1 MKHSKKLAS
10 LLLALVM
17 ALSLAVT
24 AFADESTTYSITI
37 NNSTA
42 GHTYEAYQIFT
53 GDLATNEAGNKVL
66 SNIVWGSGVSE
77 AGQTALGD
85 AAAKTETLK
94 TEADAKAFAKA
105 VAPYLTTAAGSA
117 NTVTDGKY
125 VISGLAAGYYLV
137 KDQDG
142 SLIGDND
149 SYTEYII
156 QVVGNVTATPKSDV
170 PEVQKKVKDINDST
184 DTTKTDW
191 QDSADYDIGDSIP
204 FQLKATLADNVSSYT
219 TYKVVFHDTLSKGLT
234 YNKDAKVYIDGTE
247 TNGFTVTATVNADG
261 TTTLTVSCDDVKA
274 LGAGNSS
281 VITVEYTVK
290 LNENAVLGSAG
301 NPNEVYLEYS
311 NNPNKSEN
319 GNNETG
325 ETPKDVVIVFTYKTI
340 INKVDSENA
349 PLTGAAFKL
358 EKLIKGKDGAAGTW
372 TTVKEFT
379 VDETTTSFT
388 FSGLD
393 DGQYKLTETKTP
405 AGYNT
410 IDPIYFVIEATHD
423 VTADAP
429 TLKTLNAY
437 LTDANGNKRIGIT
450 FAELP
455 DSLGMH
461 LSMSVRTAVNY
472 ARLVWSSMGM
482 LVSGQVGVDQLAGP
496 VGMAEVMADTAKYS
510 MISFFQLVAF
520 ISINLGVMNLLPL
533 PALDGGRLVFLIIE
547 GIRRKPVPPRYE
559 GYVHAA
565 GLMLLLMLMVY
576 VTGQDVLRIFM
587 RSN

>member
-1 MKHSKKLAS
+1 MKHIKKLAS
-10 LLLALVM
+10 LLLVLVM
-17 ALSLAVT
+17 VLSLAVT
-24 AFADESTTYSITI
+24 AFADEPTAYSITI

-53 GDLATNEAGNKVL
+53 GDLSGTTL
-66 SNIVWGSGVSE
+66 SNIKWGSSVSN
-77 AGQTALGD
+77 AASLSD
-85 AAAKTETLK
+85 AATVAEKLDTNYTGADKMTVADLLEMITLGTPAADSGETSN
-94 TEADAKAFAKA
+94 
-105 VAPYLTTAAGSA
+105 P
-117 NTVTDGKY
+117 Y

-137 KDQDG
+137 KDKDG
-142 SLIGDND
+142 SLTGDND
-149 SYTEYII
+149 SYTEYIVK
-156 QVVGNVTATPKSDV
+156 VVGNVTATPKSSV
-170 PEVQKKVKDINDST
+170 PTVEKKVADTNDST
-184 DTTKTDW
+184 GVTSGW
-191 QDSADYDIGDSIP
+191 QDSADYDIGDSVP

-219 TYKVVFHDTLSKGLT
+219 TYKVVLHDTLSKGLT
-234 YNKDAKVYIDGTE
+234 YNNDAKVYIDGTE

-281 VITVEYTVK
+281 VITVEYTAK
-290 LNENAVLGSAG
+290 LHENAVLGSAG

-311 NNPNKSEN
+311 NNPNKSEE

-340 INKVDSENA
+340 INKVDSENK

-358 EKLIKGKDGAAGTW
+358 EKLIKGKDGAADTW

-423 VTADAP
+423 ETADAP

-437 LTDANGNKRIGIT
+437 LTDADGNKQTEMKDGQSVNIDLGTVDLTAGSIT
-450 FAELP
+450 TTVVNKSGSELP
-455 DSLGMH
+455 STGGIGTTIFYVLGGV
-461 LSMSVRTAVNY
+461 LVLAAVVLLVTKKRMS
-472 ARLVWSSMGM
+472 G
-482 LVSGQVGVDQLAGP
+482 
-496 VGMAEVMADTAKYS
+496 AEK
-510 MISFFQLVAF
+510 
-520 ISINLGVMNLLPL
+520 
-533 PALDGGRLVFLIIE
+533 
-547 GIRRKPVPPRYE
+547 
-559 GYVHAA
+559 
-565 GLMLLLMLMVY
+565 
-576 VTGQDVLRIFM
+576 
-587 RSN
+587 

>member
-85 AAAKTETLK
+85 AATKTETLK

-142 SLIGDND
+142 SLTGDND

-156 QVVGNVTATPKSDV
+156 KVVGNVTATPKSDV

-281 VITVEYTVK
+281 VITVEYTAK

-311 NNPNKSEN
+311 NNPNKSEE

-340 INKVDSENA
+340 INKVDSETK

-358 EKLIKGKDGAAGTW
+358 EKLIKGEDGAADAW
-372 TTVKEFT
+372 TTIKEFA
-379 VDETTTSFT
+379 VDGTTTSFT

-405 AGYNT
+405 VGYNT

-423 VTADAP
+423 ETADAP

-437 LTDANGNKRIGIT
+437 LTDANGNKQTEMKDGESVNIDLGTVDLTAGSITTTVVNKSGSKLPSTGGIGTTI
-450 FAELP
+450 FYV
-455 DSLGMH
+455 LGG
-461 LSMSVRTAVNY
+461 V
-472 ARLVWSSMGM
+472 LV
-482 LVSGQVGVDQLAGP
+482 
-496 VGMAEVMADTAKYS
+496 
-510 MISFFQLVAF
+510 LVA
-520 ISINLGVMNLLPL
+520 VVLL
-533 PALDGGRLVFLIIE
+533 
-547 GIRRKPVPPRYE
+547 
-559 GYVHAA
+559 
-565 GLMLLLMLMVY
+565 
-576 VTGQDVLRIFM
+576 VTNKRMSGAEK
-587 RSN
+587 

>member
-1 MKHSKKLAS
+1 MKHIKKLAS

-17 ALSLAVT
+17 VLSLAVT
-24 AFADESTTYSITI
+24 AFADEPTTYSITI

-85 AAAKTETLK
+85 AAAKAETLK

-142 SLIGDND
+142 SLTGDND

-156 QVVGNVTATPKSDV
+156 QVVGNVTATPKSSV
-170 PEVQKKVKDINDST
+170 PTVEKKVADTNDST
-184 DTTKTDW
+184 GVTSGW

-204 FQLKATLADNVSSYT
+204 FQLKATLANNVSSYT

-234 YNKDAKVYIDGTE
+234 YNNDAKVYIGGTE

-281 VITVEYTVK
+281 VITVEYTAK

-311 NNPNKSEN
+311 NNPNKSEK

-340 INKVDSENA
+340 INKVDSENK

-358 EKLIKGKDGAAGTW
+358 EKLIKGKDGAADTW

-437 LTDANGNKRIGIT
+437 LTDANGNKQTEMKDGESVNIDLGTVDLTAGSIT
-450 FAELP
+450 TTVVNKSGAELP
-455 DSLGMH
+455 STGGIGTTIFYVLGGV
-461 LSMSVRTAVNY
+461 LVLAAVVLLVTKKRMS
-472 ARLVWSSMGM
+472 G
-482 LVSGQVGVDQLAGP
+482 
-496 VGMAEVMADTAKYS
+496 AEK
-510 MISFFQLVAF
+510 
-520 ISINLGVMNLLPL
+520 
-533 PALDGGRLVFLIIE
+533 
-547 GIRRKPVPPRYE
+547 
-559 GYVHAA
+559 
-565 GLMLLLMLMVY
+565 
-576 VTGQDVLRIFM
+576 
-587 RSN
+587 

>member
-1 MKHSKKLAS
+1 MKHIKKLAS
-10 LLLALVM
+10 LLLVLVM
-17 ALSLAVT
+17 VFALATT
-24 AFADESTTYSITI
+24 AFAEETTYSITI
-37 NNSTA
+37 NNSA
-42 GHTYEAYQIFT
+42 KDHTYEAYQIFT
-53 GDLATNEAGNKVL
+53 GDLSGTTL

-85 AAAKTETLK
+85 AAAKAETLK

-142 SLIGDND
+142 SLTGDND

-234 YNKDAKVYIDGTE
+234 YNNDAKVYIDGTE
-247 TNGFTVTATVNADG
+247 TNGFAVTATVNADA
-261 TTTLTVSCDDVKA
+261 TTLTVSCDDVKA
-274 LGAGNSS
+274 LSAVNSS
-281 VITVEYTVK
+281 AITVEYTAK

-311 NNPNKSEN
+311 NNPNKSEK

-340 INKVDSENA
+340 INKVDSENK

-358 EKLIKGKDGAAGTW
+358 EKLIKGKDGAADTW
-372 TTVKEFT
+372 TTVKEFI

-405 AGYNT
+405 VGYNT

-423 VTADAP
+423 ETADAP

-437 LTDANGNKRIGIT
+437 LTDANGNKQTEVKDGESVNIDLGTVDLTAGSIT
-450 FAELP
+450 TTVVNKSGSELP
-455 DSLGMH
+455 STGGIGTTIFYVLGGV
-461 LSMSVRTAVNY
+461 LVLAAVVLLVTKKRMS
-472 ARLVWSSMGM
+472 G
-482 LVSGQVGVDQLAGP
+482 
-496 VGMAEVMADTAKYS
+496 AEK
-510 MISFFQLVAF
+510 
-520 ISINLGVMNLLPL
+520 
-533 PALDGGRLVFLIIE
+533 
-547 GIRRKPVPPRYE
+547 
-559 GYVHAA
+559 
-565 GLMLLLMLMVY
+565 
-576 VTGQDVLRIFM
+576 
-587 RSN
+587 

>member
-1 MKHSKKLAS
+1 MKHIKKLAS

-17 ALSLAVT
+17 VFALATT
-24 AFADESTTYSITI
+24 AFADETTTYSITI
-37 NNSTA
+37 NNSA
-42 GHTYEAYQIFT
+42 EGHTYEAYQIFT
-53 GDLATNEAGNKVL
+53 GDLVEKDGTKIL
-66 SNIVWGSGVSE
+66 SNIVWGSGISE

-85 AAAKTETLK
+85 AAAKAETLK
-94 TEADAKAFAKA
+94 TEDDAKAFAKA
-105 VAPYLTTAAGSA
+105 VAPYLTTAAGST

-142 SLIGDND
+142 SLTGDSD

-170 PEVQKKVKDINDST
+170 PEVEKKVKDTNE
-184 DTTKTDW
+184 TTGETTGW

-234 YNKDAKVYIDGTE
+234 YNNDAKVYIGGTE

-281 VITVEYTVK
+281 VITVEYTAK

-301 NPNEVYLEYS
+301 NPNKVYLEYS
-311 NNPNKSEN
+311 NNPNKSESGEN
-319 GNNETG
+319 HETG
-325 ETPKDVVIVFTYKTI
+325 KTPEDTVIVFTYQTI
-340 INKVDSENA
+340 INKVDSENK

-358 EKLIKGKDGAAGTW
+358 EKLIKGKDGAADTW

-423 VTADAP
+423 ETADAP

-437 LTDANGNKRIGIT
+437 LTDANGNKQTEMKDGESVNIDLGTVDLTAGSIT
-450 FAELP
+450 TTVVNKSGSELP
-455 DSLGMH
+455 STGGIGTTIFYVLGGV
-461 LSMSVRTAVNY
+461 LVLAAVVLLVTKKRMS
-472 ARLVWSSMGM
+472 G
-482 LVSGQVGVDQLAGP
+482 
-496 VGMAEVMADTAKYS
+496 AEK
-510 MISFFQLVAF
+510 
-520 ISINLGVMNLLPL
+520 
-533 PALDGGRLVFLIIE
+533 
-547 GIRRKPVPPRYE
+547 
-559 GYVHAA
+559 
-565 GLMLLLMLMVY
+565 
-576 VTGQDVLRIFM
+576 
-587 RSN
+587 

>member
-24 AFADESTTYSITI
+24 AFAAETYSITI
-37 NNSTA
+37 NNSA
-42 GHTYEAYQIFT
+42 EGHTYEAYQIFT

-142 SLIGDND
+142 SLTGDAD
-149 SYTEYII
+149 AYTEYII
-156 QVVGNVTATPKSDV
+156 KVVTDTTATPKSSV
-170 PEVQKKVKDINDST
+170 PTVEKKVKDTNDST
-184 DTTKTDW
+184 GVTSDW

-204 FQLKATLADNVSSYT
+204 FQLKATLANNVSSYT
-219 TYKVVFHDTLSKGLT
+219 TYKVVFHDTLSNGLT
-234 YNKDAKVYIDGTE
+234 YNNDAKVYIGGTE

-340 INKVDSENA
+340 INKVDSENK

-437 LTDANGNKRIGIT
+437 LTDANGNKQTEMKDGESVNIDLGTVDLTAGSIT
-450 FAELP
+450 TTVVNKSGSELP
-455 DSLGMH
+455 STGGIGTTIFYVLGGV
-461 LSMSVRTAVNY
+461 LVLAAVVLLVTKKRMS
-472 ARLVWSSMGM
+472 G
-482 LVSGQVGVDQLAGP
+482 
-496 VGMAEVMADTAKYS
+496 AEK
-510 MISFFQLVAF
+510 
-520 ISINLGVMNLLPL
+520 
-533 PALDGGRLVFLIIE
+533 
-547 GIRRKPVPPRYE
+547 
-559 GYVHAA
+559 
-565 GLMLLLMLMVY
+565 
-576 VTGQDVLRIFM
+576 
-587 RSN
+587 

>member
-1 MKHSKKLAS
+1 MKHIKKLAS
-10 LLLALVM
+10 LLLVLVM
-17 ALSLAVT
+17 VFALATT
-24 AFADESTTYSITI
+24 AFAEETTYSITI

-85 AAAKTETLK
+85 AAAKAETLK

-142 SLIGDND
+142 SLTGDAD
-149 SYTEYII
+149 AYTEYII
-156 QVVGNVTATPKSDV
+156 KVVSDTTATPKSSV
-170 PEVQKKVKDINDST
+170 PTVEKKVKDTNDST
-184 DTTKTDW
+184 SVTSGW
-191 QDSADYDIGDSIP
+191 QDSADYDIGDSVP
-204 FQLKATLADNVSSYT
+204 FQLKATLANNVSSYT

-234 YNKDAKVYIDGTE
+234 YNNDAKVYIDGTE

-281 VITVEYTVK
+281 VITVEYTAK

-301 NPNEVYLEYS
+301 NPNKVYLEYS
-311 NNPNKSEN
+311 NNPNKSEE

-340 INKVDSENA
+340 INKVDSETK

-358 EKLIKGKDGAAGTW
+358 EKLIKGEDGAADTW

-379 VDETTTSFT
+379 ADETTTSFT

-423 VTADAP
+423 ETADAP

-437 LTDANGNKRIGIT
+437 LTDANGNKQTEMKDGESVNIDLGTVDLTAGSIT
-450 FAELP
+450 TTVVNKSGSELP
-455 DSLGMH
+455 STGGIGTTIFYVLGGV
-461 LSMSVRTAVNY
+461 LVLAAVVLLVTKKRMS
-472 ARLVWSSMGM
+472 G
-482 LVSGQVGVDQLAGP
+482 
-496 VGMAEVMADTAKYS
+496 AEK
-510 MISFFQLVAF
+510 
-520 ISINLGVMNLLPL
+520 
-533 PALDGGRLVFLIIE
+533 
-547 GIRRKPVPPRYE
+547 
-559 GYVHAA
+559 
-565 GLMLLLMLMVY
+565 
-576 VTGQDVLRIFM
+576 
-587 RSN
+587 

>member
-85 AAAKTETLK
+85 AATKTETLK

-281 VITVEYTVK
+281 VITVEYTAK

-311 NNPNKSEN
+311 NNPNKSEE

-340 INKVDSENA
+340 INKVDSETK

-358 EKLIKGKDGAAGTW
+358 EKLIKGEDGAADAW
-372 TTVKEFT
+372 TTIKEFA
-379 VDETTTSFT
+379 VDGTTTSFT

-405 AGYNT
+405 VGYNT
-410 IDPIYFVIEATHD
+410 IDPIYFVIEATHGE
-423 VTADAP
+423 TADVP

-437 LTDANGNKRIGIT
+437 LTDANGNKQTEMKDGESVNIDLGTVDLTAGSIT
-450 FAELP
+450 TTVVNKSGSELP
-455 DSLGMH
+455 STGGIGTTIFYVLGGV
-461 LSMSVRTAVNY
+461 LVLAAVVLLVTKKRMS
-472 ARLVWSSMGM
+472 G
-482 LVSGQVGVDQLAGP
+482 
-496 VGMAEVMADTAKYS
+496 AEK
-510 MISFFQLVAF
+510 
-520 ISINLGVMNLLPL
+520 
-533 PALDGGRLVFLIIE
+533 
-547 GIRRKPVPPRYE
+547 
-559 GYVHAA
+559 
-565 GLMLLLMLMVY
+565 
-576 VTGQDVLRIFM
+576 
-587 RSN
+587 

>member
-1 MKHSKKLAS
+1 MKHIKKLAS
-10 LLLALVM
+10 LLLVLVM
-17 ALSLAVT
+17 VFALATT
-24 AFADESTTYSITI
+24 AFAEETTYSITI
-37 NNSTA
+37 NNSA
-42 GHTYEAYQIFT
+42 KDHTYEAYQIFT
-53 GDLATNEAGNKVL
+53 GDLSGTTL

-85 AAAKTETLK
+85 AAAKAETLK

-142 SLIGDND
+142 SLTGDAD
-149 SYTEYII
+149 AYTEYII
-156 QVVGNVTATPKSDV
+156 KVVSDTTATPKSSV
-170 PEVQKKVKDINDST
+170 PTVEKKVKDTNDST
-184 DTTKTDW
+184 GVTSDW

-204 FQLKATLADNVSSYT
+204 FQLKATLANNVSSYT

-234 YNKDAKVYIDGTE
+234 YNGDAKVYIGGTE

-281 VITVEYTVK
+281 VITVEYTAK

-340 INKVDSENA
+340 INKVDSENK

-358 EKLIKGKDGAAGTW
+358 EKLIKGKDGAADTW

-393 DGQYKLTETKTP
+393 DGQYKLTETNTP

-423 VTADAP
+423 ETADAP

-437 LTDANGNKRIGIT
+437 LTDANGNKQTEMKDGESVNIDLGTVDLTAGSITTTVVNKSGSKLPSTGGIGTTIFYVLGGVLVLAAVVLLVT
-450 FAELP
+450 KKRMSGAE
-455 DSLGMH
+455 
-461 LSMSVRTAVNY
+461 
-472 ARLVWSSMGM
+472 
-482 LVSGQVGVDQLAGP
+482 
-496 VGMAEVMADTAKYS
+496 K
-510 MISFFQLVAF
+510 
-520 ISINLGVMNLLPL
+520 
-533 PALDGGRLVFLIIE
+533 
-547 GIRRKPVPPRYE
+547 
-559 GYVHAA
+559 
-565 GLMLLLMLMVY
+565 
-576 VTGQDVLRIFM
+576 
-587 RSN
+587 

>member
-1 MKHSKKLAS
+1 MKHIKKLAS
-10 LLLALVM
+10 LLLVLVM
-17 ALSLAVT
+17 VFALATT
-24 AFADESTTYSITI
+24 AFAEETTYSITI
-37 NNSTA
+37 NNSA
-42 GHTYEAYQIFT
+42 KDHTYEAYQIFT
-53 GDLATNEAGNKVL
+53 GDLSGTTL

-85 AAAKTETLK
+85 AAAKAETLK

-142 SLIGDND
+142 SLTGDAD
-149 SYTEYII
+149 AYTEYII
-156 QVVGNVTATPKSDV
+156 KVVSDTTATPKSSV
-170 PEVQKKVKDINDST
+170 PTVEKKVKDTNDST
-184 DTTKTDW
+184 GVTSDW

-204 FQLKATLADNVSSYT
+204 FQLKATLANNVSSYT

-234 YNKDAKVYIDGTE
+234 YNNDAKVYIDGTE

-281 VITVEYTVK
+281 VITVEYTAK

-340 INKVDSENA
+340 INKVDSENK

-358 EKLIKGKDGAAGTW
+358 EKLIKGKDGAADTW

-423 VTADAP
+423 ETADAP

-437 LTDANGNKRIGIT
+437 LTDANGNKQTEMKDGESVNIDLGTVDLTAGSITTTVVNKSGAQLPETGGIGTTIFYVLGGVLVLAAVVLLVT
-450 FAELP
+450 KKRMSGAE
-455 DSLGMH
+455 
-461 LSMSVRTAVNY
+461 
-472 ARLVWSSMGM
+472 
-482 LVSGQVGVDQLAGP
+482 
-496 VGMAEVMADTAKYS
+496 K
-510 MISFFQLVAF
+510 
-520 ISINLGVMNLLPL
+520 
-533 PALDGGRLVFLIIE
+533 
-547 GIRRKPVPPRYE
+547 
-559 GYVHAA
+559 
-565 GLMLLLMLMVY
+565 
-576 VTGQDVLRIFM
+576 
-587 RSN
+587 

>member
-1 MKHSKKLAS
+1 MKHIKKLAS
-10 LLLALVM
+10 LLLVLVM
-17 ALSLAVT
+17 VFALATT
-24 AFADESTTYSITI
+24 AFAEETTYSITI
-37 NNSTA
+37 NNSA
-42 GHTYEAYQIFT
+42 KDHTYEAYQIFT
-53 GDLATNEAGNKVL
+53 GDLSGTTL

-85 AAAKTETLK
+85 AAAKAETLK

-142 SLIGDND
+142 SLTGDND

-191 QDSADYDIGDSIP
+191 QDSADYDIGDSIF

-234 YNKDAKVYIDGTE
+234 YNNDAKVYIDGTE
-247 TNGFTVTATVNADG
+247 TNRFTVTATVNADG
-261 TTTLTVSCDDVKA
+261 TTTLTVSCDDVKD

-281 VITVEYTVK
+281 VITVEYTAK
-290 LNENAVLGSAG
+290 LNENAVLGSVG

-311 NNPNKSEN
+311 NNPNKSEK

-340 INKVDSENA
+340 INKVDSENK

-358 EKLIKGKDGAAGTW
+358 EKLIKGKDSAAGTW

-405 AGYNT
+405 VGYNT

-423 VTADAP
+423 ETADAP

-437 LTDANGNKRIGIT
+437 LTDANGNKQTEMKDGESVNIDLGTVDLTAGSITTTVVNKSGSKLPSTGGIGTTIFYVLGGVLVLAAVVLLVT
-450 FAELP
+450 KKRMSGAE
-455 DSLGMH
+455 
-461 LSMSVRTAVNY
+461 
-472 ARLVWSSMGM
+472 
-482 LVSGQVGVDQLAGP
+482 
-496 VGMAEVMADTAKYS
+496 K
-510 MISFFQLVAF
+510 
-520 ISINLGVMNLLPL
+520 
-533 PALDGGRLVFLIIE
+533 
-547 GIRRKPVPPRYE
+547 
-559 GYVHAA
+559 
-565 GLMLLLMLMVY
+565 
-576 VTGQDVLRIFM
+576 
-587 RSN
+587 

>member
-1 MKHSKKLAS
+1 MKHIKKLAS
-10 LLLALVM
+10 LLLVLVM
-17 ALSLAVT
+17 VFALATT
-24 AFADESTTYSITI
+24 AFAEETTYSITI
-37 NNSTA
+37 NNSA
-42 GHTYEAYQIFT
+42 KDHTYEAYQIFT
-53 GDLATNEAGNKVL
+53 GDLSGTTL

-85 AAAKTETLK
+85 AAAKAETLK

-142 SLIGDND
+142 SLTGDAD
-149 SYTEYII
+149 AYTEYII
-156 QVVGNVTATPKSDV
+156 KVVSDTTATPKSSV
-170 PEVQKKVKDINDST
+170 PTVEKKVKDTNDST
-184 DTTKTDW
+184 GVTSDW

-234 YNKDAKVYIDGTE
+234 YNNDAKVYIDGTE

-281 VITVEYTVK
+281 VITVEYTAK

-311 NNPNKSEN
+311 NNPNKSEE

-340 INKVDSENA
+340 INKVDSENK

-358 EKLIKGKDGAAGTW
+358 EKLIKGKDGAADTW

-423 VTADAP
+423 ETADAP

-437 LTDANGNKRIGIT
+437 LTDANGNKQTEMKDGESVNIDLGTVDLTAGSIT
-450 FAELP
+450 TTVVNKSGSELP
-455 DSLGMH
+455 STGGIGTTIFYVLGGV
-461 LSMSVRTAVNY
+461 LVLAAVVLLVTKKRMS
-472 ARLVWSSMGM
+472 G
-482 LVSGQVGVDQLAGP
+482 
-496 VGMAEVMADTAKYS
+496 AEK
-510 MISFFQLVAF
+510 
-520 ISINLGVMNLLPL
+520 
-533 PALDGGRLVFLIIE
+533 
-547 GIRRKPVPPRYE
+547 
-559 GYVHAA
+559 
-565 GLMLLLMLMVY
+565 
-576 VTGQDVLRIFM
+576 
-587 RSN
+587 

>member
-1 MKHSKKLAS
+1 MRHIKKLAS

-17 ALSLAVT
+17 VLSLAVT
-24 AFADESTTYSITI
+24 AFADEPTTYSITI

-85 AAAKTETLK
+85 AAAKAETLK

-105 VAPYLTTAAGSA
+105 VAPYLATAAGSA

-142 SLIGDND
+142 SLTGDND

-170 PEVQKKVKDINDST
+170 PEVEKKVKDTNDST
-184 DTTKTDW
+184 GVTSDW
-191 QDSADYDIGDSIP
+191 QDSADYDIGDSVP

-234 YNKDAKVYIDGTE
+234 YNNDAKVYIDGTE
-247 TNGFTVTATVNADG
+247 TNRFTVTATVNADG
-261 TTTLTVSCDDVKA
+261 TTTLTVSCDDVKD

-281 VITVEYTVK
+281 VITVEYTAK
-290 LNENAVLGSAG
+290 LNENAVLGSVG

-311 NNPNKSEN
+311 NNPNKSEE

-340 INKVDSENA
+340 INKVDSETK

-358 EKLIKGKDGAAGTW
+358 EKLIKGEDGAADTW

-410 IDPIYFVIEATHD
+410 IDPIYFVIEATHGE
-423 VTADAP
+423 TADVP

-437 LTDANGNKRIGIT
+437 LTDANGNKQTEMKDGESVNIDLGTVDLTAGSIT
-450 FAELP
+450 TTMVNKSGSELP
-455 DSLGMH
+455 STGGIGTTIFYVLGGV
-461 LSMSVRTAVNY
+461 LVLAAVVLLVTKKRMS
-472 ARLVWSSMGM
+472 G
-482 LVSGQVGVDQLAGP
+482 
-496 VGMAEVMADTAKYS
+496 AEK
-510 MISFFQLVAF
+510 
-520 ISINLGVMNLLPL
+520 
-533 PALDGGRLVFLIIE
+533 
-547 GIRRKPVPPRYE
+547 
-559 GYVHAA
+559 
-565 GLMLLLMLMVY
+565 
-576 VTGQDVLRIFM
+576 
-587 RSN
+587 

>member
-1 MKHSKKLAS
+1 MKHIKKLAG

-85 AAAKTETLK
+85 AAAKAETLK

-234 YNKDAKVYIDGTE
+234 YNNDAKVYIDGTE

-281 VITVEYTVK
+281 VITVEYTAK

-311 NNPNKSEN
+311 NNPNKSEE

-340 INKVDSENA
+340 INKVDSETK

-358 EKLIKGKDGAAGTW
+358 EKLIKGEDGAADTW
-372 TTVKEFT
+372 TTVKEFA
-379 VDETTTSFT
+379 VDGTTTSFT

-405 AGYNT
+405 VGYNT
-410 IDPIYFVIEATHD
+410 IDPIYFVIEATHGE
-423 VTADAP
+423 TADVP

-437 LTDANGNKRIGIT
+437 LTDANGNKQTEMKDGESVNIDLGTVDLTAGSIT
-450 FAELP
+450 TTVVNKSGSELP
-455 DSLGMH
+455 STGGIGTTIFYVLGGV
-461 LSMSVRTAVNY
+461 LVLAAVVLLVTKKRMS
-472 ARLVWSSMGM
+472 G
-482 LVSGQVGVDQLAGP
+482 
-496 VGMAEVMADTAKYS
+496 AEK
-510 MISFFQLVAF
+510 
-520 ISINLGVMNLLPL
+520 
-533 PALDGGRLVFLIIE
+533 
-547 GIRRKPVPPRYE
+547 
-559 GYVHAA
+559 
-565 GLMLLLMLMVY
+565 
-576 VTGQDVLRIFM
+576 
-587 RSN
+587 

>member
-1 MKHSKKLAS
+1 MKHIKKLAS
-10 LLLALVM
+10 LLLVLVM
-17 ALSLAVT
+17 VFALATT
-24 AFADESTTYSITI
+24 AFAEETTYSITI
-37 NNSTA
+37 NNSA
-42 GHTYEAYQIFT
+42 KDHTYEAYQIFT
-53 GDLATNEAGNKVL
+53 GDLSGTTL

-85 AAAKTETLK
+85 AAAKAETLK
-94 TEADAKAFAKA
+94 TEDDAKAFAKA
-105 VAPYLTTAAGSA
+105 VAPYLTTAAGST

-142 SLIGDND
+142 SLTGDSD

-170 PEVQKKVKDINDST
+170 PEVEKKVKDTNE
-184 DTTKTDW
+184 TTGETTGW

-234 YNKDAKVYIDGTE
+234 YNNDAKVYIGGTE

-281 VITVEYTVK
+281 VITVEYTAK

-301 NPNEVYLEYS
+301 NPNKVYLEYS
-311 NNPNKSEN
+311 NNPNKSESGEN
-319 GNNETG
+319 HETG
-325 ETPKDVVIVFTYKTI
+325 KTPEDTVIVFTYQTI
-340 INKVDSENA
+340 INKVDSENK

-358 EKLIKGKDGAAGTW
+358 EKLIKGKDGAADTW

-423 VTADAP
+423 ATADTPAL
-429 TLKTLNAY
+429 TVLKAY
-437 LTDANGNKRIGIT
+437 LTDENGNKKTEVKDGETVNIDLGTVDLTAGSIT
-450 FAELP
+450 TTVVNKSGSELP
-455 DSLGMH
+455 STGGIGTTIFYVLGGV
-461 LSMSVRTAVNY
+461 LVLAAVVLLVTKKRMS
-472 ARLVWSSMGM
+472 G
-482 LVSGQVGVDQLAGP
+482 
-496 VGMAEVMADTAKYS
+496 AEK
-510 MISFFQLVAF
+510 
-520 ISINLGVMNLLPL
+520 
-533 PALDGGRLVFLIIE
+533 
-547 GIRRKPVPPRYE
+547 
-559 GYVHAA
+559 
-565 GLMLLLMLMVY
+565 
-576 VTGQDVLRIFM
+576 
-587 RSN
+587 

>member
-1 MKHSKKLAS
+1 MKHIKKLAS
-10 LLLALVM
+10 LLLVLVM
-17 ALSLAVT
+17 VFALATT
-24 AFADESTTYSITI
+24 AFAEETTYSITI
-37 NNSTA
+37 NNSA
-42 GHTYEAYQIFT
+42 KDHTYEAYQIFT
-53 GDLATNEAGNKVL
+53 GDLSGTTL

-85 AAAKTETLK
+85 AAAKAETLK

-142 SLIGDND
+142 SLTGDND

-234 YNKDAKVYIDGTE
+234 YNNDAKVYIDGTE

-281 VITVEYTVK
+281 VITVEYTAK

-311 NNPNKSEN
+311 NNPNKSEK

-340 INKVDSENA
+340 INKVDSENK

-358 EKLIKGKDGAAGTW
+358 EKLIKGKDGAADTW

-405 AGYNT
+405 VGYNT

-423 VTADAP
+423 ETADAP

-437 LTDANGNKRIGIT
+437 LTDANGNKQTEMKDGESVNIDLGTVDLTAGSIT
-450 FAELP
+450 TTVVNKSGSELP
-455 DSLGMH
+455 STGGIGTTIFYVLGGV
-461 LSMSVRTAVNY
+461 LVLAAVVLLVTNKRMS
-472 ARLVWSSMGM
+472 G
-482 LVSGQVGVDQLAGP
+482 
-496 VGMAEVMADTAKYS
+496 AEK
-510 MISFFQLVAF
+510 
-520 ISINLGVMNLLPL
+520 
-533 PALDGGRLVFLIIE
+533 
-547 GIRRKPVPPRYE
+547 
-559 GYVHAA
+559 
-565 GLMLLLMLMVY
+565 
-576 VTGQDVLRIFM
+576 
-587 RSN
+587 

>member
-1 MKHSKKLAS
+1 MKHIKKLAS
-10 LLLALVM
+10 LLLVLVM
-17 ALSLAVT
+17 VFALATT
-24 AFADESTTYSITI
+24 AFAEETTYSITI
-37 NNSTA
+37 NNSA
-42 GHTYEAYQIFT
+42 KDHTYEAYQIFT
-53 GDLATNEAGNKVL
+53 GDLSGTTL

-85 AAAKTETLK
+85 AAAKAETLK

-142 SLIGDND
+142 SLTGDND

-234 YNKDAKVYIDGTE
+234 YNNDAKVYIDGTE

-281 VITVEYTVK
+281 VITVEYTAK

-340 INKVDSENA
+340 INKVDSENK

-358 EKLIKGKDGAAGTW
+358 EKLIKGKDGAADTW

-423 VTADAP
+423 ETADAP

-437 LTDANGNKRIGIT
+437 LTDANGNKQTEMKDGESVNIDLGTVDLTAGSIT
-450 FAELP
+450 TTVVNKSGSELP
-455 DSLGMH
+455 STGGIGTTIFYVLGGV
-461 LSMSVRTAVNY
+461 LVLAAVVLLVTKKRMS
-472 ARLVWSSMGM
+472 G
-482 LVSGQVGVDQLAGP
+482 
-496 VGMAEVMADTAKYS
+496 AEK
-510 MISFFQLVAF
+510 
-520 ISINLGVMNLLPL
+520 
-533 PALDGGRLVFLIIE
+533 
-547 GIRRKPVPPRYE
+547 
-559 GYVHAA
+559 
-565 GLMLLLMLMVY
+565 
-576 VTGQDVLRIFM
+576 
-587 RSN
+587 

>member
-1 MKHSKKLAS
+1 MKHIKKLAS
-10 LLLALVM
+10 LLLVLVM
-17 ALSLAVT
+17 VFALATT
-24 AFADESTTYSITI
+24 AFAEETTYSITI

-281 VITVEYTVK
+281 VITVEYTAK

-311 NNPNKSEN
+311 NNPNKSEE

-340 INKVDSENA
+340 INKVDSETK

-358 EKLIKGKDGAAGTW
+358 EKLIKGEDGAADTW
-372 TTVKEFT
+372 TTIKEFA
-379 VDETTTSFT
+379 VDGTTTSFT

-405 AGYNT
+405 VGYNT
-410 IDPIYFVIEATHD
+410 IDPIYFVIEATHGE
-423 VTADAP
+423 TADVP

-437 LTDANGNKRIGIT
+437 LTDANGNKQTEMKDGESVNIDLGTVDLTAGSIT
-450 FAELP
+450 TTVVNKSGSELP
-455 DSLGMH
+455 STGGIGTTIFYVLGGV
-461 LSMSVRTAVNY
+461 LVLAAVVL
-472 ARLVWSSMGM
+472 LVTKKRMG
-482 LVSGQVGVDQLAGP
+482 
-496 VGMAEVMADTAKYS
+496 
-510 MISFFQLVAF
+510 
-520 ISINLGVMNLLPL
+520 NN
-533 PALDGGRLVFLIIE
+533 
-547 GIRRKPVPPRYE
+547 
-559 GYVHAA
+559 
-565 GLMLLLMLMVY
+565 
-576 VTGQDVLRIFM
+576 
-587 RSN
+587 

>member
-1 MKHSKKLAS
+1 MKHAKKLAS

-17 ALSLAVT
+17 VFALATT
-24 AFADESTTYSITI
+24 AFAEETTYSITI
-37 NNSTA
+37 NNSA
-42 GHTYEAYQIFT
+42 KDHTYEAYQIFT
-53 GDLATNEAGNKVL
+53 GDLSGTTL

-85 AAAKTETLK
+85 AAAKAETLK

-142 SLIGDND
+142 SLTGDND

-234 YNKDAKVYIDGTE
+234 YNNDAKVYIDGTE

-281 VITVEYTVK
+281 VITVEYTAK

-311 NNPNKSEN
+311 NNPNKSEE

-340 INKVDSENA
+340 INKVDSENK

-358 EKLIKGKDGAAGTW
+358 EKLIKGKDGAADTW

-423 VTADAP
+423 ETADAP

-437 LTDANGNKRIGIT
+437 LTDANGNKQTEMKDGESVNIDLGTVDLTAGSITTTVVNKSGSKLPSTGGIGTTIFYVLGGVLVLAAVVLLVT
-450 FAELP
+450 KKRMSGAE
-455 DSLGMH
+455 
-461 LSMSVRTAVNY
+461 
-472 ARLVWSSMGM
+472 
-482 LVSGQVGVDQLAGP
+482 
-496 VGMAEVMADTAKYS
+496 K
-510 MISFFQLVAF
+510 
-520 ISINLGVMNLLPL
+520 
-533 PALDGGRLVFLIIE
+533 
-547 GIRRKPVPPRYE
+547 
-559 GYVHAA
+559 
-565 GLMLLLMLMVY
+565 
-576 VTGQDVLRIFM
+576 
-587 RSN
+587 

>member
-53 GDLATNEAGNKVL
+53 GDLAEKDGAKIL
-66 SNIVWGSGVSE
+66 SNIVWGSGISE
-77 AGQTALGD
+77 AGRTALQNKYDTAETKSAAGVAAALTNDNAVQFAKD
-85 AAAKTETLK
+85 AAG
-94 TEADAKAFAKA
+94 
-105 VAPYLTTAAGSA
+105 YLTTTKVDSTYSET
-117 NTVTDGKY
+117 NKNYT
-125 VISGLAAGYYLV
+125 ISGLAAGYYLV
-137 KDQDG
+137 KDKDG
-142 SLIGDND
+142 SLTGDSD

-204 FQLKATLADNVSSYT
+204 FQLKATLANNVSSYT

-234 YNKDAKVYIDGTE
+234 LNATYGEDENANVVTSGVTVKVGDADADKAANFVI
-247 TNGFTVTATVNADG
+247 TAVKNADG
-261 TTTLTVSCDDVKA
+261 TTTLTVSCDDVKD

-281 VITVEYTVK
+281 AITVEYTAK

-311 NNPNKSEN
+311 NNPNKSEE

-325 ETPKDVVIVFTYKTI
+325 NTPKDTVIVFTYKTI
-340 INKVDSENA
+340 INKVDSENK

-358 EKLIKGKDGAAGTW
+358 EKLIKGKDGDADTW
-372 TTVKEFT
+372 TTVKEFA

-405 AGYNT
+405 VGYNT
-410 IDPIYFVIEATHD
+410 IDPIYFVIEATHGE
-423 VTADAP
+423 TADAP

-437 LTDANGNKRIGIT
+437 LTDANGNKQTEMKDGESVNIDLGTVDLTAGSITTTVVNKSGSKLPSTGGIGTTIFYVLGGVLVLAAVVLLVT
-450 FAELP
+450 KKRMSGAE
-455 DSLGMH
+455 
-461 LSMSVRTAVNY
+461 
-472 ARLVWSSMGM
+472 
-482 LVSGQVGVDQLAGP
+482 
-496 VGMAEVMADTAKYS
+496 K
-510 MISFFQLVAF
+510 
-520 ISINLGVMNLLPL
+520 
-533 PALDGGRLVFLIIE
+533 
-547 GIRRKPVPPRYE
+547 
-559 GYVHAA
+559 
-565 GLMLLLMLMVY
+565 
-576 VTGQDVLRIFM
+576 
-587 RSN
+587 

>member
-85 AAAKTETLK
+85 AAAKAETLK

-142 SLIGDND
+142 SLTGDSD

-261 TTTLTVSCDDVKA
+261 ITTLTVSCDDVKA

-281 VITVEYTVK
+281 VITVEYTAK

-311 NNPNKSEN
+311 NNPNKSEE

-340 INKVDSENA
+340 INKVDSETK

-358 EKLIKGKDGAAGTW
+358 EKLIKGEDGAADAW
-372 TTVKEFT
+372 TTIKEFA
-379 VDETTTSFT
+379 VDGTTTSFT

-405 AGYNT
+405 VGYNT
-410 IDPIYFVIEATHD
+410 IDPIYFVIEATHGE
-423 VTADAP
+423 TADVP

-437 LTDANGNKRIGIT
+437 LTDANGNKQTEMKDGESVNIDLGTVDLTAGSIT
-450 FAELP
+450 TTVVNKSGSELP
-455 DSLGMH
+455 STGGIGTTIFYVLGGV
-461 LSMSVRTAVNY
+461 LVLAAVVLLVTKKRMS
-472 ARLVWSSMGM
+472 G
-482 LVSGQVGVDQLAGP
+482 
-496 VGMAEVMADTAKYS
+496 AEK
-510 MISFFQLVAF
+510 
-520 ISINLGVMNLLPL
+520 
-533 PALDGGRLVFLIIE
+533 
-547 GIRRKPVPPRYE
+547 
-559 GYVHAA
+559 
-565 GLMLLLMLMVY
+565 
-576 VTGQDVLRIFM
+576 
-587 RSN
+587 

>member
-1 MKHSKKLAS
+1 MKHIKKLAS

-17 ALSLAVT
+17 VFALATT
-24 AFADESTTYSITI
+24 AFADETTTYSITI
-37 NNSTA
+37 NNSA
-42 GHTYEAYQIFT
+42 EGHTYEAYQIFT
-53 GDLATNEAGNKVL
+53 GDLVEKDGTKIL
-66 SNIVWGSGVSE
+66 SNIVWGSGISE

-85 AAAKTETLK
+85 AAAKAETLK

-142 SLIGDND
+142 SLTGDAD
-149 SYTEYII
+149 AYTEYII
-156 QVVGNVTATPKSDV
+156 KVVSDTTATPKSSV
-170 PEVQKKVKDINDST
+170 PTVEKKVKDTNDST
-184 DTTKTDW
+184 GVTSDW

-204 FQLKATLADNVSSYT
+204 FQLKATLANNVSSYT

-234 YNKDAKVYIDGTE
+234 YNNDAKVYIDGTE

-281 VITVEYTVK
+281 VITVEYTAK

-358 EKLIKGKDGAAGTW
+358 EKLIKGKDGAADTW

-379 VDETTTSFT
+379 VDETTISFT

-423 VTADAP
+423 ETADAP

-437 LTDANGNKRIGIT
+437 LTDANGNKQTEMKDGESVNIDLGTVDLTAGSIT
-450 FAELP
+450 TTVVNKSGSELP
-455 DSLGMH
+455 STGGIGTTIFYVLGGV
-461 LSMSVRTAVNY
+461 LVLAAVVLLVTKKRMS
-472 ARLVWSSMGM
+472 G
-482 LVSGQVGVDQLAGP
+482 
-496 VGMAEVMADTAKYS
+496 AEK
-510 MISFFQLVAF
+510 
-520 ISINLGVMNLLPL
+520 
-533 PALDGGRLVFLIIE
+533 
-547 GIRRKPVPPRYE
+547 
-559 GYVHAA
+559 
-565 GLMLLLMLMVY
+565 
-576 VTGQDVLRIFM
+576 
-587 RSN
+587 

>member
-125 VISGLAAGYYLV
+125 VISGLDAGYYLV
-137 KDQDG
+137 KDKDG
-142 SLIGDND
+142 SVNGVGDA
-149 SYTEYII
+149 YTEYIVK
-156 QVVGNVTATPKSDV
+156 VVGNVTADPKSSV
-170 PEVQKKVKDINDST
+170 PTVEKKVKDINDST
-184 DTTKTDW
+184 DDAMTGW
-191 QDSADYDIGDSIP
+191 QDSADYDIGDSVP
-204 FQLKATLADNVSSYT
+204 FQLKATLANNVSSYT

-234 YNKDAKVYIDGTE
+234 YNNDAKVYIDGTE
-247 TNGFTVTATVNADG
+247 TDGFTVTSTVNADG
-261 TTTLTVSCDDVKA
+261 ITTLTVSCDDVKA

-281 VITVEYTVK
+281 VITVEYNAT
-290 LNENAVLGSAG
+290 LNGNAVLGSDG

-311 NNPNKSEN
+311 NNPNKSEE

-325 ETPKDVVIVFTYKTI
+325 NTPEDTVIVFTYKTI
-340 INKVDSENA
+340 INKVTKNPDYDPKVDGSEEYI
-349 PLTGAAFKL
+349 PLPDAEFTL
-358 EKLIKGKDGAAGTW
+358 EKKILGD
-372 TTVKEFT
+372 
-379 VDETTTSFT
+379 DPTTTDKVEAEYWKAIAVVKSNNGTTFT

-405 AGYNT
+405 VGYNT
-410 IDPIYFVIEATHD
+410 IDPIYFVIEATHGE
-423 VTADAP
+423 TADAP

-437 LTDANGNKRIGIT
+437 LTDENGNKKTEVKDGETVNIDLGTVDLTAGSIT
-450 FAELP
+450 TTVVNKSGSELP
-455 DSLGMH
+455 STGGIGTTIFYVLGGV
-461 LSMSVRTAVNY
+461 LVLAAVVLLVTKKRMS
-472 ARLVWSSMGM
+472 G
-482 LVSGQVGVDQLAGP
+482 
-496 VGMAEVMADTAKYS
+496 AEK
-510 MISFFQLVAF
+510 
-520 ISINLGVMNLLPL
+520 
-533 PALDGGRLVFLIIE
+533 
-547 GIRRKPVPPRYE
+547 
-559 GYVHAA
+559 
-565 GLMLLLMLMVY
+565 
-576 VTGQDVLRIFM
+576 
-587 RSN
+587 

>member
-85 AAAKTETLK
+85 AAAKAETLK

-142 SLIGDND
+142 SLTGDND

-281 VITVEYTVK
+281 VITVEYTAK

-311 NNPNKSEN
+311 NNPNKSEE

-340 INKVDSENA
+340 INKVDSENK

-358 EKLIKGKDGAAGTW
+358 EKLIKGKDGAADTW

-405 AGYNT
+405 VGYNT

-423 VTADAP
+423 ETADAP

-437 LTDANGNKRIGIT
+437 LTDANGNKQTEMKDGESVNIDLGTVDLTAGSIT
-450 FAELP
+450 TTVVNKSGSELP
-455 DSLGMH
+455 STGGIGTTIFYVLGGV
-461 LSMSVRTAVNY
+461 LVLAAVVLLVTKKRMS
-472 ARLVWSSMGM
+472 G
-482 LVSGQVGVDQLAGP
+482 
-496 VGMAEVMADTAKYS
+496 AEK
-510 MISFFQLVAF
+510 
-520 ISINLGVMNLLPL
+520 
-533 PALDGGRLVFLIIE
+533 
-547 GIRRKPVPPRYE
+547 
-559 GYVHAA
+559 
-565 GLMLLLMLMVY
+565 
-576 VTGQDVLRIFM
+576 
-587 RSN
+587 

>member
-1 MKHSKKLAS
+1 MKHIKKLAS
-10 LLLALVM
+10 LLLVLVM
-17 ALSLAVT
+17 VFALATT
-24 AFADESTTYSITI
+24 AFAEETTYSITI

-85 AAAKTETLK
+85 AAAKAETLK

-142 SLIGDND
+142 SLTGDND

-204 FQLKATLADNVSSYT
+204 FQLKATLANNVSSYT

-281 VITVEYTVK
+281 VITVEYTAK

-340 INKVDSENA
+340 INKVDSENK

-358 EKLIKGKDGAAGTW
+358 EKLIKGKDGAADTW

-423 VTADAP
+423 ETADAP

-437 LTDANGNKRIGIT
+437 LTDANGNKQTEMKDGESVNIDLGTVDLTAGSIT
-450 FAELP
+450 TTVVNKSGSELP
-455 DSLGMH
+455 STGGIGTTIFYVLGGV
-461 LSMSVRTAVNY
+461 LVLAAVVLLVTNKRMS
-472 ARLVWSSMGM
+472 G
-482 LVSGQVGVDQLAGP
+482 
-496 VGMAEVMADTAKYS
+496 AEK
-510 MISFFQLVAF
+510 
-520 ISINLGVMNLLPL
+520 
-533 PALDGGRLVFLIIE
+533 
-547 GIRRKPVPPRYE
+547 
-559 GYVHAA
+559 
-565 GLMLLLMLMVY
+565 
-576 VTGQDVLRIFM
+576 
-587 RSN
+587 

>member
-1 MKHSKKLAS
+1 MKHIKKLAS
-10 LLLALVM
+10 LLLVLVM
-17 ALSLAVT
+17 VFALATT
-24 AFADESTTYSITI
+24 AFAEETTYSITI
-37 NNSTA
+37 NNSA
-42 GHTYEAYQIFT
+42 KDHTYEAYQIFT
-53 GDLATNEAGNKVL
+53 GDLSGTTL

-85 AAAKTETLK
+85 AAAKAETLK

-142 SLIGDND
+142 SLTGDND

-234 YNKDAKVYIDGTE
+234 YNNDAKVYIDGTE
-247 TNGFTVTATVNADG
+247 TNGFAVTATVNADG
-261 TTTLTVSCDDVKA
+261 TTLTVSCDDVKA
-274 LGAGNSS
+274 LNAVSS
-281 VITVEYTVK
+281 SAITVEYTAK

-311 NNPNKSEN
+311 NNPNKSEK

-340 INKVDSENA
+340 INKVDSENK

-358 EKLIKGKDGAAGTW
+358 EKLIKGKDGAADTW

-405 AGYNT
+405 VGYNT

-423 VTADAP
+423 ETADAP

-437 LTDANGNKRIGIT
+437 LTDANGNKQTEMKDGESVNIDLGTVDLTAGSIT
-450 FAELP
+450 TTVVNKSGSELP
-455 DSLGMH
+455 STGGIGTTIFYVLGGV
-461 LSMSVRTAVNY
+461 LVLAAVVLLVTNKRMS
-472 ARLVWSSMGM
+472 G
-482 LVSGQVGVDQLAGP
+482 
-496 VGMAEVMADTAKYS
+496 AEK
-510 MISFFQLVAF
+510 
-520 ISINLGVMNLLPL
+520 
-533 PALDGGRLVFLIIE
+533 
-547 GIRRKPVPPRYE
+547 
-559 GYVHAA
+559 
-565 GLMLLLMLMVY
+565 
-576 VTGQDVLRIFM
+576 
-587 RSN
+587 

>member
-1 MKHSKKLAS
+1 MKHIKKLAS

-17 ALSLAVT
+17 VLSLAVT
-24 AFADESTTYSITI
+24 AFADEPTTYSITI

-85 AAAKTETLK
+85 AAAKAETLK

-142 SLIGDND
+142 SLTGDND

-170 PEVQKKVKDINDST
+170 PKVQKKVKDINDST
-184 DTTKTDW
+184 DTTETDW

-204 FQLKATLADNVSSYT
+204 FQLKATLANNVSSYT

-234 YNKDAKVYIDGTE
+234 YNNDAKVYIGDTE
-247 TNGFTVTATVNADG
+247 TNGFTVTATVNADGG

-437 LTDANGNKRIGIT
+437 LTDANGNKQTEMKDGESVNIDLGAVDLTAGSIT
-450 FAELP
+450 TTVVNKSGSELP
-455 DSLGMH
+455 STGGIGTTIFYVLG
-461 LSMSVRTAVNY
+461 SV
-472 ARLVWSSMGM
+472 LV
-482 LVSGQVGVDQLAGP
+482 V
-496 VGMAEVMADTAKYS
+496 
-510 MISFFQLVAF
+510 
-520 ISINLGVMNLLPL
+520 
-533 PALDGGRLVFLIIE
+533 
-547 GIRRKPVPPRYE
+547 
-559 GYVHAA
+559 AA
-565 GLMLLLMLMVY
+565 GVLL
-576 VTGQDVLRIFM
+576 VTKKRMDGKA
-587 RSN
+587 